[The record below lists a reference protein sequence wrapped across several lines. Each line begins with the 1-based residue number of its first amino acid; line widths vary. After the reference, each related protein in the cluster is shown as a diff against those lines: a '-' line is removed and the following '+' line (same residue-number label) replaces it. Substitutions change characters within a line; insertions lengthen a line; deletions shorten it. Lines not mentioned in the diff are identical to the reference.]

1 MKFENMMLRGLF
13 FATVL
18 ACGLALLAMIHPMP
32 QGVQLAGTAPVG
44 ALLSAAPS
52 ACPLPADGV
61 LCPLQPAG

>member
-18 ACGLALLAMIHPMP
+18 ASGLALLAMIQPMP
-32 QGVQLAGTAPVG
+32 QGVQLAGTTAVG
-44 ALLSAAPS
+44 TLLSAAPS
-52 ACPLPADGV
+52 ACSLPADGV

>member
-18 ACGLALLAMIHPMP
+18 ASGLALLAMIHPLP
-32 QGVQLAGTAPVG
+32 QTVQLAASTPVG
-44 ALLSAAPS
+44 VLLSATPA

>member
-1 MKFENMMLRGLF
+1 MKFENMMMRGLF

-32 QGVQLAGTAPVG
+32 QGQKLAGTTPV
-44 ALLSAAPS
+44 ATLLTATPA

-61 LCPLQPAG
+61 LCPLQPAS